1 MQENTCG
8 KEGRKK
14 MVVYAVLEPDS
25 KIIEEVAGFKSAA
38 IVGCTYCANMSIA
51 HEKNIPAYMMSV
63 DKTTG
68 GTTLLPT
75 AMMEET
81 NRLKNLLEGKEMNVK
96 VEIWGTPLCTLTH
109 DKELP
114 DGIGGGEWADPEL
127 ANRCADTD
135 AVIALC
141 CVAGMLGMKKRLGKA
156 TKIVRGMKTVGFS
169 EFYFTFDEA
178 KEFVHVNKDRSTVI
192 RAFKE

>member
-1 MQENTCG
+1 
-8 KEGRKK
+8 
-14 MVVYAVLEPDS
+14 MVVYAVLVPDS
-25 KIIEEVAGFKSAA
+25 KIIEEVAGFKSVA

-51 HEKNIPAYMMSV
+51 YEKNIPAYMMSV

-81 NRLKNLLEGKEMNVK
+81 NRLKNLLEGKEINVK

-114 DGIGGGEWADPEL
+114 TGIGGGEWADPEL
-127 ANRCADTD
+127 ANRCADAD

-156 TKIVRGMKTVGFS
+156 AKIVRGMKTVGFS
-169 EFYFTFDEA
+169 EFYFTLDEVKKFIHA
-178 KEFVHVNKDRSTVI
+178 DKHRSTVI
-192 RAFKE
+192 RTFEE